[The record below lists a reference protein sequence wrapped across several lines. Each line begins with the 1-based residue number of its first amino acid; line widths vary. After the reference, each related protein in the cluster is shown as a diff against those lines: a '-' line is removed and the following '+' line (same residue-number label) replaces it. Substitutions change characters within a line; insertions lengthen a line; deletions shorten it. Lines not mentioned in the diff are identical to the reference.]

1 MSEISAYN
9 DKIYIRDL
17 SIRCIIGV
25 NQDYIRDL
33 SIRCIIGVNQD
44 ERTEKQDVI
53 INVILFADTRKAGQT
68 DDLDDS
74 VDYKKVKK
82 TILSLV
88 ENSEFLLIE
97 KLAEEIAKVCL
108 EDSKVQKVN
117 VTVDKPGALRYTRS
131 VAVEIV
137 RTRESYGQ

>member
-25 NQDYIRDL
+25 NQD
-33 SIRCIIGVNQD
+33 
-44 ERTEKQDVI
+44 ERTEKQDVV
-53 INVILFADTRKAGQT
+53 INVILFTDTRKAGQT

-82 TILSLV
+82 AILSLV
-88 ENSEFLLIE
+88 ESSEFLLIE
-97 KLAEEIAKVCL
+97 KLADEIAKVCL
-108 EDSKVQKVN
+108 DDSKVQKVS
-117 VTVDKPGALRYTRS
+117 VTVDKPGVLRYTRS

>member
-1 MSEISAYN
+1 MSDISVFS

-17 SIRCIIGV
+17 AIRCIIGV
-25 NQDYIRDL
+25 NQ
-33 SIRCIIGVNQD
+33 N
-44 ERTEKQDVI
+44 ERTEKQDVV
-53 INVILFADTRKAGQT
+53 INVILFTDTRKAGRT
-68 DDLDDS
+68 DALEDS
-74 VDYKKVKK
+74 IDYKGVKK

-88 ENSEFLLIE
+88 ESSEFLLIE
-97 KLAEEIAKVCL
+97 KLADEIAKVCL
-108 EDSKVQKVN
+108 DDSKIQKVN

>member
-1 MSEISAYN
+1 MSDISVFS

-17 SIRCIIGV
+17 E
-25 NQDYIRDL
+25 
-33 SIRCIIGVNQD
+33 IRCIIGVNQD
-44 ERTEKQDVI
+44 ERTEKQDVV
-53 INVILFADTRKAGQT
+53 INVILFTDTRKAGRT
-68 DDLDDS
+68 DALEDS

-97 KLAEEIAKVCL
+97 KLADEIAKVCL
-108 EDSKVQKVN
+108 DDTKVQKVN

>member
-25 NQDYIRDL
+25 NQE
-33 SIRCIIGVNQD
+33 

-97 KLAEEIAKVCL
+97 KLAEEIAEVCL

>member
-1 MSEISAYN
+1 MSEISAN
-9 DKIYIRDL
+9 EDKIYIRDL

-25 NQDYIRDL
+25 NP
-33 SIRCIIGVNQD
+33 D
-44 ERTEKQDVI
+44 ERTEKQDVV
-53 INVILFADTRKAGQT
+53 INVVLFTDTRKAGQT
-68 DDLDDS
+68 DALEDS

-82 TILSLV
+82 AILSLV
-88 ENSEFLLIE
+88 ESSEFLLIE
-97 KLAEEIAKVCL
+97 KLADEIAKICL
-108 EDSKVQKVN
+108 DDSKVQKVN

>member
-25 NQDYIRDL
+25 NQD
-33 SIRCIIGVNQD
+33 
-44 ERTEKQDVI
+44 ERTEKQDVV
-53 INVILFADTRKAGQT
+53 INVILFTDTRKAGQT
-68 DDLDDS
+68 DVLEDS

-82 TILSLV
+82 AILSLV
-88 ENSEFLLIE
+88 ESSEFLLIE
-97 KLAEEIAKVCL
+97 KLADEIAKVCL
-108 EDSKVQKVN
+108 DDLKVQKVS
-117 VTVDKPGALRYTRS
+117 VTVDKPGVLRYTRS

>member
-1 MSEISAYN
+1 MSEISAFN

-17 SIRCIIGV
+17 SIRG
-25 NQDYIRDL
+25 
-33 SIRCIIGVNQD
+33 IIGVNQD
-44 ERTEKQDVI
+44 ERIEKQDVV
-53 INVILFADTRKAGQT
+53 INVILFTDTRKAGQT
-68 DDLDDS
+68 DALEDS

-82 TILSLV
+82 AILSLV

-97 KLAEEIAKVCL
+97 KLAEEIAKICL
-108 EDSKVQKVN
+108 DDSKVQKVD

>member
-9 DKIYIRDL
+9 DKI
-17 SIRCIIGV
+17 
-25 NQDYIRDL
+25 YIRDL

>member
-1 MSEISAYN
+1 MSDISVFS

-17 SIRCIIGV
+17 A
-25 NQDYIRDL
+25 
-33 SIRCIIGVNQD
+33 IRCIIGVNQD

-53 INVILFADTRKAGQT
+53 INVILFTDTRKAGQT
-68 DDLDDS
+68 DVLEDS
-74 VDYKKVKK
+74 VDYKRVKK

-88 ENSEFLLIE
+88 ESSEFLLIE
-97 KLAEEIAKVCL
+97 KLADEIAKVCL
-108 EDSKVQKVN
+108 DDSKVQKVN

-131 VAVEIV
+131 VAVEII

>member
-1 MSEISAYN
+1 MSEISAYD

-17 SIRCIIGV
+17 AIRCIIGV
-25 NQDYIRDL
+25 NE
-33 SIRCIIGVNQD
+33 D

-53 INVILFADTRKAGQT
+53 INVILFTDTGKAGQT
-68 DDLDDS
+68 DALEDS

-82 TILSLV
+82 AIISLV
-88 ENSEFLLIE
+88 ESSEFLLIE
-97 KLAEEIAKVCL
+97 KLADEIAKVCL
-108 EDSKVQKVN
+108 DDAKVQKVD

-131 VAVEIV
+131 VAVNIV

>member
-17 SIRCIIGV
+17 ALRCIIGV
-25 NQDYIRDL
+25 NH
-33 SIRCIIGVNQD
+33 D

-53 INVILFADTRKAGQT
+53 INVILFTNSRKAGQT
-68 DDLDDS
+68 DVLEDS

-82 TILSLV
+82 VILSLV
-88 ENSEFLLIE
+88 EESTFLLIE

-108 EDSKVQKVN
+108 DDSKVQKVN

>member
-1 MSEISAYN
+1 MSEISAYD

-17 SIRCIIGV
+17 AIRCIIGV
-25 NQDYIRDL
+25 NE
-33 SIRCIIGVNQD
+33 D

-53 INVILFADTRKAGQT
+53 INVILFTDTGKAGQT
-68 DDLDDS
+68 DALEDS

-82 TILSLV
+82 AIISLV
-88 ENSEFLLIE
+88 ESSGFLLIE
-97 KLAEEIAKVCL
+97 KLADEIAKVCL
-108 EDSKVQKVN
+108 DDAKVQKVD

>member
-1 MSEISAYN
+1 MSEIPAYE

-25 NQDYIRDL
+25 NQD
-33 SIRCIIGVNQD
+33 V
-44 ERTEKQDVI
+44 RTEKQDVV
-53 INVILFADTRKAGQT
+53 INVILFTDTRRAGQT
-68 DDLDDS
+68 DDLEDS

-88 ENSEFLLIE
+88 ESSEFLLIE
-97 KLAEEIAKVCL
+97 KLADEIAKICL
-108 EDSKVQKVN
+108 DDSKVQKVN
-117 VTVDKPGALRYTRS
+117 VTVDKPGALRYTHS

>member
-9 DKIYIRDL
+9 NKIYIRDL

-25 NQDYIRDL
+25 NQE
-33 SIRCIIGVNQD
+33 

-53 INVILFADTRKAGQT
+53 INVILFTDTRKAGQT

>member
-1 MSEISAYN
+1 MNEIPAYN

-17 SIRCIIGV
+17 AV
-25 NQDYIRDL
+25 
-33 SIRCIIGVNQD
+33 RCIIGVNQD

-53 INVILFADTRKAGQT
+53 INVILFTDTRKAGKT
-68 DDLDDS
+68 DLLEDS
-74 VDYKKVKK
+74 VDYKKVNK

-88 ENSEFLLIE
+88 EKSEFLLIE

-108 EDSKVQKVN
+108 DDSKVQKVN
-117 VTVDKPGALRYTRS
+117 VTIDKPGALRYTRS

>member
-9 DKIYIRDL
+9 DKI
-17 SIRCIIGV
+17 
-25 NQDYIRDL
+25 YIRDL

-137 RTRESYGQ
+137 RTRERYGQ

>member
-17 SIRCIIGV
+17 AIRCIIGV
-25 NQDYIRDL
+25 NE
-33 SIRCIIGVNQD
+33 D
-44 ERTEKQDVI
+44 ERTEKQDVV
-53 INVILFADTRKAGQT
+53 INVILFVDTRKAGQT
-68 DDLDDS
+68 DALEDS

-82 TILSLV
+82 AILSLV
-88 ENSEFLLIE
+88 ESSEFLLIE

-108 EDSKVQKVN
+108 DDSKVQKVN
-117 VTVDKPGALRYTRS
+117 VAVDKPGVLRYTRS